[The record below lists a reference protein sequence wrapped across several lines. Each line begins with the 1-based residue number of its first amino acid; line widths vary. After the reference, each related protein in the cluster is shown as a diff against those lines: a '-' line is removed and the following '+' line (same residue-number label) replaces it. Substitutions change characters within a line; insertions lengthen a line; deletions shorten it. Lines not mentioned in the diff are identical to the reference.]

1 MEIKQLNRIPNL
13 DQYKKLSRVYT
24 QSNILLAMLREKNL
38 PEEIVEDI
46 NIAVDQINDT
56 TGSEKEILKQVR
68 SAQSSI
74 LKLLEKKLKLVPIN
88 YYRNLWMALGMAAIG
103 IPIGVA
109 FGASFGN
116 MGLLALGIP
125 IGMVIGL
132 IIGVKLDRKAFEE
145 GKQLDI
151 EITY

>member
-13 DQYKKLSRVYT
+13 DQNKKLSRVYT
-24 QSNILLAMLREKNL
+24 QSDILLAVLREKNL
-38 PEEIVEDI
+38 PEEVVEDI

-109 FGASFGN
+109 FGAILGN

-132 IIGVKLDRKAFEE
+132 IIGVKLDRKAYEE

-151 EITY
+151 EIKY